1 MACFQIRPKGEF
13 FFYKRYF
20 FEYDLRSFIVIP
32 EIRGSGFLTEFFYF
46 FFPGFQVKDASV
58 VRDVWLLLKR
68 SGLLNLLI
76 P

>member
-32 EIRGSGFLTEFFYF
+32 EIRGSGLLTEFFYF
-46 FFPGFQVKDASV
+46 CFPGFQVKDASG
-58 VRDVWLLLKR
+58 VRGVWLLLKR